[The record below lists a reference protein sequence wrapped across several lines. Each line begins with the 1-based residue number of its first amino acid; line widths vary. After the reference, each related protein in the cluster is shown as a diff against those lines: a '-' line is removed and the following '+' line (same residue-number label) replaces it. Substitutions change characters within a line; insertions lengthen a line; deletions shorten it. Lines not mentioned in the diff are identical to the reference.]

1 MVAQILLV
9 QPNCEGLLVSLA
21 ISGFSLKDPG
31 VLFVL
36 DLFVH
41 FSWREKILDR
51 FEPFV
56 GQPKSRLKLAQH
68 VRLSPFVRR
77 RDLQNPAIACIGEQ
91 IERAVRRL
99 AHVANALS

>member
-56 GQPKSRLKLAQH
+56 GQPKSRLKNWHSMSDYLPLFA
-68 VRLSPFVRR
+68 
-77 RDLQNPAIACIGEQ
+77 GE
-91 IERAVRRL
+91 IFRIRPLRASVSR
-99 AHVANALS
+99 